1 MLTKHDPADRAER
14 KMGETDAETIANH
27 MVDKLVERLSDER
40 TVNALMAVW
49 TKQFDQHIGQTFR
62 RGLWILIT
70 AVAIFMAVRFEEVTS
85 WLTRR

>member
-14 KMGETDAETIANH
+14 KMGETDAETIANR